1 MTQKLKKE
9 DRELVLRKV
18 LTEAFEKRFYD
29 IGDELVIRARA
40 QVAAEH
46 PRFVELLLDEQAK
59 QYIYAISRYAIFAKV
74 DDTEFRYARPHR
86 YGQPAEMPAQ
96 RWYNKE
102 RQNATEIIA
111 RLSLHVP
118 GGYGDVYINSPE
130 IIERYRKAWAD
141 YTEAQAKLSALL
153 NSYST
158 REKLAEDFPE
168 FAKHVPLAQAK
179 AKLPAVIVTDVLA
192 ELAVLGVPAKEA
204 T

>member
-46 PRFVELLLDEQAK
+46 PRFVELLADEQTK
-59 QYIYAISRYAIFAKV
+59 QYVYASSRYAIFAKV
-74 DDTEFRYARPHR
+74 DGTEFRYARPNS
-86 YGQPAEMPAQ
+86 YGRPAEMPTQ
-96 RWYNKE
+96 RRVDRE
-102 RQNATEIIA
+102 QQNATESSA

-118 GGYGDVYINSPE
+118 GSYGDVFVSTPE
-130 IIERYRKAWAD
+130 IIERYRKTWAD

-179 AKLPAVIVTDVLA
+179 IKLPAVIVTDVLA
-192 ELAVLGVPAKEA
+192 ELAVLGVPATE
-204 T
+204 